1 MDESPARRSVKLS
14 TPVHSA
20 VHRLATELGK
30 SADAAVQM
38 LLDPST
44 VRLPLSTTQHER
56 WTSYADAAG
65 VSLAEWITLRVEA
78 AIQYGSDPGTM
89 HLVLDHVRA
98 LALHAEIQVRR
109 TPARKTPPKG

>member
-1 MDESPARRSVKLS
+1 MEETPARRSVKLS

-20 VHRLATELGK
+20 VHQLATQLGK
-30 SADAAVQM
+30 SADEAVR
-38 LLDPST
+38 LLVDPST
-44 VRLPLSTTQHER
+44 VRLPLSTTQHQR

-65 VSLAEWITLRVEA
+65 VPLADWITQRIEA

-98 LALHAEIQVRR
+98 LALHHDIEVRR
-109 TPARKTPPKG
+109 TTPRKKV